1 MSTVL
6 IMGIQASGVSAAAL
20 LEREGHEIRLYD
32 DKVKLE
38 RNWKDAGEAVF
49 KGLDRIVISPAIP
62 NTHPVVVGAKER
74 GIPIVSELQLG
85 FERLPCEKI
94 VVTGTNGKTTTVDM
108 LTRMFQTAG
117 KKARAMGNIGYPV
130 SQVVL
135 DGDIPEI
142 AVIEASNFQ
151 LEYSNLHVH
160 TAALLNLSPDHMDRY
175 PTYEDYVNAKKRV
188 FLNQTANDF
197 AVLNYDNR
205 ILRELGRRLPS
216 VVKWISA
223 KERKGDVYLKNNY
236 FYYADEPLV
245 AVRESKAKGEHN
257 RFNIMTAL
265 TIGGLY
271 GVKREQMAAFVREYR
286 VLPHRVEYVC
296 TVGGKRYYNDSKGTN
311 PGATK
316 SAVETVGGKIGL
328 ILGGSDKKEDFCELF
343 DALFDRVARVAV
355 TGGNAE
361 KIYQSALKV
370 GYSEIEICPD
380 LKAAID
386 YLAAADDVDTVLL
399 SPASAS
405 FDRYHGYEERGNVFK
420 QLVYALKD

>member
-1 MSTVL
+1 M
-6 IMGIQASGVSAAAL
+6 
-20 LEREGHEIRLYD
+20 
-32 DKVKLE
+32 
-38 RNWKDAGEAVF
+38 
-49 KGLDRIVISPAIP
+49 
-62 NTHPVVVGAKER
+62 
-74 GIPIVSELQLG
+74 
-85 FERLPCEKI
+85 
-94 VVTGTNGKTTTVDM
+94 
-108 LTRMFQTAG
+108 
-117 KKARAMGNIGYPV
+117 
-130 SQVVL
+130 VL

-216 VVKWISA
+216 AVKWISA
-223 KERKGDVYLKNNY
+223 KERKGDAYLKYNY